1 MYEKFNV
8 IEIVVNP
15 ALMFQNRFKER
26 SVIMFQNRSIT
37 VYPGSKCTQVTKET
51 KNEIDEDV
59 EFLRMWKIR
68 DNKPNF
74 STFVHNAMSIYT
86 FCTNCI
92 VHPYIL

>member
-15 ALMFQNRFKER
+15 ALMFQNRFKERSVIMFQNRFQER

-59 EFLRMWKIR
+59 EFLRM
-68 DNKPNF
+68 
-74 STFVHNAMSIYT
+74 
-86 FCTNCI
+86 
-92 VHPYIL
+92 